1 VSRIFFVGQAFLPA
15 MFVLSFT
22 AALRGQAPQH
32 LTLPEAEQIAL
43 KNHPGI
49 RASQFTAQA
58 AAQIATEVRSAT
70 QPNFFGSLTGAGAM
84 DASRIAAGGLNN
96 PVIYDR
102 FASGINASQLITD
115 FGRTKNL
122 VESAKLRA
130 QAENQNTEV
139 TKTDVLL
146 ETDRDYFAVLRA
158 QAVLTVAQQTVTQRQ
173 VVADQINALAKAK
186 LKSDLDVSF
195 AEVNLSEA
203 RLTLSDAK
211 NEYDSA
217 LTSLSYALGYSAK
230 QDFDLVD
237 EPLPEN
243 LSSDL
248 DNLIRQAIRKRPE
261 LASLR
266 LQQESAQRLAIAE
279 HDLIYPTIST
289 VASLGFTPAHVDAL
303 QNRWGAAGLN
313 VSIPILNGR
322 LFFARR
328 SEAEFRAQAAG
339 QQVKEYENRV
349 ARDVR
354 VAYLNVVNAFD
365 RVGITQQLVAQ
376 ARLGRDLAQA
386 RYDLG
391 LGTIVELSQA
401 QLNETSAEIAG
412 ARAKYDYQT
421 QRSILAFQV
430 GDLR

>member
-1 VSRIFFVGQAFLPA
+1 
-15 MFVLSFT
+15 
-22 AALRGQAPQH
+22 
-32 LTLPEAEQIAL
+32 
-43 KNHPGI
+43 
-49 RASQFTAQA
+49 
-58 AAQIATEVRSAT
+58 AT
-70 QPNFFGSLTGAGAM
+70 QPAFFGSVTGAGAM
-84 DASRIAAGGLNN
+84 DGSRIAAGGLNN

-115 FGRTKNL
+115 FGRTRNL
-122 VESAKLRA
+122 VQSAKLRA
-130 QAENQNTEV
+130 QAENQNTEA

-146 ETDRDYFAVLRA
+146 ETDRDYFSVLRA

-186 LKSDLDVSF
+186 LKSELDVSF

-203 RLTLSDAK
+203 KLTLSDAN

-217 LTSLSYALGYSAK
+217 LTSLSYALGYPAK
-230 QDFDLVD
+230 QNFELVD
-237 EPLPEN
+237 EPLPDN

-248 DNLIRQAIRKRPE
+248 NNLIVQAIRKRPE

-266 LQQESAQRLAIAE
+266 LQQESAERFATAE

-289 VASLGFTPAHVDAL
+289 VASLGYTPAHVLAL
-303 QNRWGAAGLN
+303 QNHWGAAGLN
-313 VSIPILNGR
+313 INIPILNGR

-328 SEAEFRAQAAG
+328 SEAEFRAQAVG
-339 QQVKEYENRV
+339 QQVKEYEIRV

-376 ARLGRDLAQA
+376 ARLGLDLAQA

-421 QRSILAFQV
+421 QRSILAFQM

>member
-1 VSRIFFVGQAFLPA
+1 
-15 MFVLSFT
+15 
-22 AALRGQAPQH
+22 
-32 LTLPEAEQIAL
+32 
-43 KNHPGI
+43 
-49 RASQFTAQA
+49 
-58 AAQIATEVRSAT
+58 
-70 QPNFFGSLTGAGAM
+70 
-84 DASRIAAGGLNN
+84 
-96 PVIYDR
+96 
-102 FASGINASQLITD
+102 
-115 FGRTKNL
+115 
-122 VESAKLRA
+122 
-130 QAENQNTEV
+130 
-139 TKTDVLL
+139 
-146 ETDRDYFAVLRA
+146 
-158 QAVLTVAQQTVTQRQ
+158 
-173 VVADQINALAKAK
+173 
-186 LKSDLDVSF
+186 
-195 AEVNLSEA
+195 
-203 RLTLSDAK
+203 
-211 NEYDSA
+211 
-217 LTSLSYALGYSAK
+217 
-230 QDFDLVD
+230 
-237 EPLPEN
+237 
-243 LSSDL
+243 
-248 DNLIRQAIRKRPE
+248 
-261 LASLR
+261 
-266 LQQESAQRLAIAE
+266 
-279 HDLIYPTIST
+279 
-289 VASLGFTPAHVDAL
+289 VASLGYTPAHVDAL

-313 VSIPILNGR
+313 ISIPILNGR

>member
-1 VSRIFFVGQAFLPA
+1 
-15 MFVLSFT
+15 M
-22 AALRGQAPQH
+22 
-32 LTLPEAEQIAL
+32 
-43 KNHPGI
+43 
-49 RASQFTAQA
+49 AQA
-58 AAQIATEVRSAT
+58 AGQIAAEARSAT
-70 QPNFFGSLTGAGAM
+70 QPAFVGNVTGAGAA
-84 DASRIAAGGLNN
+84 DGSRIAAGGLNN
-96 PVIYDR
+96 SAIYDR
-102 FASGINASQLITD
+102 FASGLNASQLVTD
-115 FGRTKNL
+115 FGRTRNL
-122 VESAKLRA
+122 IESAKLRA

-203 RLTLSDAK
+203 KLTLSDTK

-217 LTSLSYALGYSAK
+217 LTSLSYVLGYGTK
-230 QDFDLVD
+230 QEFELAD

-243 LSSDL
+243 LPSDL
-248 DNLIRQAIRKRPE
+248 NHLITQAIRKRPE

-266 LQQESAQRLAIAE
+266 LQQESAQRFAAAE
-279 HDLIYPTIST
+279 HDLMYPTIST
-289 VASLGFTPAHVDAL
+289 VASLGYTPAHVDAL
-303 QNRWGAAGLN
+303 QNRWAAAGLN
-313 VSIPILNGR
+313 ISIPILNGR
-322 LFFARR
+322 LFLARR
-328 SEAEFRAQAAG
+328 SEAEFRVQAAE
-339 QQVKEYENRV
+339 QRIKEYENRV

-354 VAYLNVVNAFD
+354 VAYLNVVNALD

-376 ARLGRDLAQA
+376 ARLGLDLAQA

-401 QLNETSAEIAG
+401 QLNQTSAEIAG
-412 ARAKYDYQT
+412 ARARYDYQT
-421 QRSILAFQV
+421 QRAILAYQA